1 MDNSFITILLSPI
14 TLLFLINAF
23 LLIFVTSFA
32 WSIFLKIR
40 YTNFLINLCK
50 VHNEPVL
57 LLKIVLFLP
66 IIVIALF
73 AEYHWSLLTN
83 PQFFPLI
90 SSNFVR
96 YNVIGIVLALI
107 ALVIIKNF
115 NEKNAEEFKLPIFL
129 ITYAI
134 VLYLFYLII
143 LIATVVTRLN
153 AFTDGFFRSYA
164 GTELTHQYILYAL
177 FLFYLVGV
185 FLVVSMKTRSRLLLL
200 VGYTIALAFAYSI
213 AF

>member
-1 MDNSFITILLSPI
+1 MDNSFITILLSSI

-32 WSIFLKIR
+32 WAIFLNIK

-50 VHNEPVL
+50 AHNEPVQ
-57 LLKIVLFLP
+57 LLKIVLYLP

-73 AEYHWSLLTN
+73 AEYQWSLLTN

-107 ALVIIKNF
+107 TLIIIKNF
-115 NEKNAEEFKLPIFL
+115 NEKKAEEFKFPIFL

-153 AFTDGFFRSYA
+153 AFPDGFFRSYA
-164 GTELTHQYILYAL
+164 GTELTNQYILYAL
-177 FLFYLVGV
+177 FLFYLVVV
-185 FLVVSMKTRSRLLLL
+185 FFMVSMKTRLRLLLL